1 MTPPS
6 RQEAMLSIQRVAIG
20 ETPPDAPTVRA
31 ALAAFPDLADTLRE
45 LQALQA
51 QLGAFTNDAAEIE
64 ELARQQATAQDVAT
78 VRRHLASR
86 PRARTWPLLLAAVLL
101 CGLAIALWPR
111 GAAPAVDGHLG
122 DTTSV
127 RIDRSGQVWSID
139 PGVQLPP
146 GGQYAVTLE
155 VDGRATGAPKPFAWP
170 ILLPSD
176 WQQAID
182 QASTAVLVVEVPEL
196 GSRQRIVLR

>member
-1 MTPPS
+1 MTPLS
-6 RQEAMLSIQRVAIG
+6 RQEAMLVIQRVALG
-20 ETPPDAPTVRA
+20 ELDPDAPPVRA
-31 ALAAFPDLADTLRE
+31 ALAAFPDLACTLRE

-86 PRARTWPLLLAAVLL
+86 PRARTWPLLLAAALV

-111 GAAPAVDGHLG
+111 GASSVDGHLG
-122 DTTSV
+122 DTATV

-182 QASTAVLVVEVPEL
+182 QASTALLVVEVPEL